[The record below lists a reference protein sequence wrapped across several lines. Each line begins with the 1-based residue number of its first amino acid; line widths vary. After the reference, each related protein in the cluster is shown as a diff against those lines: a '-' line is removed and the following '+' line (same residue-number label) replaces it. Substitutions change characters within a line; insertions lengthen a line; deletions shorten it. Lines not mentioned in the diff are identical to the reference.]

1 MIHQTRKNRTMK
13 GNETTPNEEE
23 LMLQE
28 LLGSD
33 IIVTP
38 AAMAQALGFL
48 IQTMKEVITQ
58 ELKEQKQEAGALYL
72 PVGKLSH
79 KFGMSEATAW
89 RILRGLVE
97 KGSIKVIR
105 YDATLGQKKSYARYN
120 VADFEQALLV
130 HPIKQGMEA

>member
-1 MIHQTRKNRTMK
+1 MK
-13 GNETTPNEEE
+13 GNVTTPNEEE
-23 LMLQE
+23 VTLQE

-33 IIVTP
+33 AFVTP

-48 IQTMKEVITQ
+48 LQTMKEAITQ

-72 PVGKLSH
+72 PVGKLAH

-130 HPIKQGMEA
+130 SPIKQ